1 MGEFFYK
8 EYTEEEN
15 DVYQEVLPKI
25 LEDVK
30 EGCSFYKA
38 CDNVTVEDK
47 KLKAFIVDDALKI
60 LIAELHY
67 KQGCPLHDIAGQL
80 EVPEDVIDR
89 ANREMIQD
97 VSLTA
102 SEVFRLENPD
112 TQFGNA

>member
-1 MGEFFYK
+1 MKEFSYK
-8 EYTEEEN
+8 EYSEEED
-15 DVYQEVLPKI
+15 DVYQEVLPRI
-25 LEDVK
+25 LESLK

-38 CDNVTVEDK
+38 CDDVQIEDK
-47 KLKAFIVDDALKI
+47 ELKAFIVDDALKI

-80 EVPEDVIDR
+80 EVPEDVINK

>member
-1 MGEFFYK
+1 MEEFSYK
-8 EYTEEEN
+8 EYTEEES
-15 DVYQEVLPKI
+15 DIYQESLPKI
-25 LEDVK
+25 LERVK

-38 CDNVTVEDK
+38 CDTVHVEDK
-47 KLKAFIVDDALKI
+47 ELKSLIVDDALKI

-67 KQGCPLHDIAGQL
+67 KQGCPLHDIAAQL
-80 EVPEDVIDR
+80 AVPEEVINR

-97 VSLTA
+97 VSLSA

>member
-1 MGEFFYK
+1 MEEFSYK
-8 EYTEEEN
+8 EYTEDEN
-15 DVYQEVLPKI
+15 AVYQEVLPKI
-25 LEDVK
+25 LENVK
-30 EGCSFYKA
+30 GGCSFYTA
-38 CDNVTVEDK
+38 CDTVHVEDK
-47 KLKAFIVDDALKI
+47 GLKAFIIDDALKI

-89 ANREMIQD
+89 ANQEMMQD